1 MFLTLAVPRWDEISA
16 ISSLVAGAGAIVAAV
31 ATGVLAF
38 IGFRGLKQ
46 LAIAVESLDIA
57 KKDVRSRSERE
68 AKSAAFRE
76 CERFRTEIIS
86 ANSKLIDMIAES
98 HVAAFVS
105 DKEQLSFNHSDLMLV
120 RKARDWVA
128 ATPPLVNS
136 QMIEVLNMLETWS
149 LAFNSGIAD
158 ASIAYR
164 PTSDVFC
171 RAVVQNY
178 PMLMF
183 LRGTRTSDLFSNVE
197 ELYRDW
203 NGRKAATELERQ
215 EKILSSQLEQVRKFP
230 KPPEHRKPIGTDI

>member
-1 MFLTLAVPRWDEISA
+1 MCLIFAAPSWEEITA
-16 ISSLVAGAGAIVAAV
+16 ISSVVAGLGALAAAGATV
-31 ATGVLAF
+31 VLAV
-38 IGFRGLKQ
+38 IGAKGLKQ

-68 AKSAAFRE
+68 AKSAAFKE
-76 CERFRTEIIS
+76 CERFRTEIIP
-86 ANSKLIDMIAES
+86 ANSKLIAMIAEA

-105 DKEQLSFNHSDLMLV
+105 EKDQLSFNYSDQLLV
-120 RKARDWVA
+120 RKARDWVV
-128 ATPPLVNS
+128 ATPQPVNS

-149 LAFNSGIAD
+149 LTFNSGIGD

-215 EKILSSQLEQVRKFP
+215 EKILSSQLEQVRKYP